1 VSGFQLGLSL
11 CEVGPGGLEFLFEL
25 GADGLEVCAS
35 SLEVCASSLELLF
48 ELRVTFSNNVY
59 RGWFRFPLILDN
71 VWNNHYYNDI
81 NYPQ

>member
-1 VSGFQLGLSL
+1 
-11 CEVGPGGLEFLFEL
+11 
-25 GADGLEVCAS
+25 
-35 SLEVCASSLELLF
+35 
-48 ELRVTFSNNVY
+48 VTFSNNVY